1 MRGASLLLL
10 LCVPLLSEVVRDPR
24 GAQARLLLASG
35 ADTACAALQ
44 GLHAE
49 GEGDFA
55 RDEAPAHFSGRAE
68 AALPSLG
75 LLRGSLARRRA
86 DLEGLLA
93 GPAD

>member
-1 MRGASLLLL
+1 MIRG
-10 LCVPLLSEVVRDPR
+10 EPR
-24 GAQARLLLASG
+24 HACFLHLALTLPGPFSR
-35 ADTACAALQ
+35 